1 MSKLD
6 LKNHVNEQIKNTFI
20 YFFYHFVVAI
30 LFYIYSQML
39 YNNNFFYLRFFIL
52 FRADKYPHMC
62 LNLLVLL
69 PL

>member
-1 MSKLD
+1 MLMSKL
-6 LKNHVNEQIKNTFI
+6 KNKC
-20 YFFYHFVVAI
+20 FFYHFVVAI

-39 YNNNFFYLRFFIL
+39 YNNLFYLRFLIL

>member
-1 MSKLD
+1 MLMSKL
-6 LKNHVNEQIKNTFI
+6 KTNV
-20 YFFYHFVVAI
+20 FYHFVVAI

-39 YNNNFFYLRFFIL
+39 YNNILIL